1 MCCSSCSWRKCCVCQ
16 CSVSIQ
22 CCCEPKIPRLRV
34 IPATGDSETAVRNQ
48 LSPTPPPAYLDIY
61 PGDVEDTQEAEE
73 TFSEVIIKMKV
84 FLPVHLLKSLIA
96 CLRSYLISRNLSFIM
111 FMYVLEECRVKHQNI
126 SIPE

>member
-1 MCCSSCSWRKCCVCQ
+1 MCQ

-73 TFSEVIIKMKV
+73 TFSEVIISQPASDDENA
-84 FLPVHLLKSLIA
+84 LQT
-96 CLRSYLISRNLSFIM
+96 NLSPSQLINAAD
-111 FMYVLEECRVKHQNI
+111 VR
-126 SIPE
+126 

>member
-1 MCCSSCSWRKCCVCQ
+1 MCQ

-73 TFSEVIIKMKV
+73 TFSEVIISQ
-84 FLPVHLLKSLIA
+84 PASDDENT
-96 CLRSYLISRNLSFIM
+96 SQTNLSPSQQINAAD
-111 FMYVLEECRVKHQNI
+111 VR
-126 SIPE
+126 

>member
-1 MCCSSCSWRKCCVCQ
+1 MCQ

-34 IPATGDSETAVRNQ
+34 IPATGDSETVVRNQ

-73 TFSEVIIKMKV
+73 TFSEVIISQPASDDDNI
-84 FLPVHLLKSLIA
+84 LT
-96 CLRSYLISRNLSFIM
+96 NLSPSQLINAAD
-111 FMYVLEECRVKHQNI
+111 VR
-126 SIPE
+126 